1 MNFLFQTFSDGKW
14 HALEFAMSKNSAVLI
29 IDNEKA
35 ETKRILEI
43 ATGPYYMVG
52 GGIYGQVID
61 CFIKF
66 IGLAN
71 FKLRIKSNLAI
82 KLD

>member
-1 MNFLFQTFSDGKW
+1 
-14 HALEFAMSKNSAVLI
+14 
-29 IDNEKA
+29 
-35 ETKRILEI
+35 
-43 ATGPYYMVG
+43 
-52 GGIYGQVID
+52 VID